1 MAVDSA
7 VMVIDV
13 AKGVESPDE
22 KTFQGLFRPGYSIFT
37 FVNKIDHFGK
47 NPFDLMADIGGIRS
61 CPMNWPI
68 GVNGDYTGIYD
79 REKKLCHLFVKD
91 NAHGVKKLEVI
102 SGRIDDPEIVSHLSE
117 EVLSSLK
124 DDLELLEEAG
134 DPFDKDKVSKGELTP
149 SFSVPP

>member
-1 MAVDSA
+1 VLILS
-7 VMVIDV
+7 
-13 AKGVESPDE
+13 
-22 KTFQGLFRPGYSIFT
+22 
-37 FVNKIDHFGK
+37 NKIITEDSLSPSPKIEF
-47 NPFDLMADIGGIRS
+47 FVIFL
-61 CPMNWPI
+61 
-68 GVNGDYTGIYD
+68 
-79 REKKLCHLFVKD
+79 HLFIKD

-149 SFSVPP
+149 LFFGSAMTNFGVQTFFVKYLIPNKKIAKNEF